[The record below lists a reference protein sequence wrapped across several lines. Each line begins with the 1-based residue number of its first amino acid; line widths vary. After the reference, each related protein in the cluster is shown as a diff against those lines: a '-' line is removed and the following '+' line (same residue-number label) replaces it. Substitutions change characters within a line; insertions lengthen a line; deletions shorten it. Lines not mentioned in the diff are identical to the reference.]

1 MRIALGIEYIGTAYS
16 GWQSQHFDQL
26 PTIQDKVEKAI
37 AMVANHPVKI
47 VCAGRTDTGVHA
59 KGQVVHFDTYAN
71 RQERNWVLGINSN
84 LPSDISVHWAQ
95 QMSDE
100 FHARFSA
107 IARQYQYYIYNHPFR
122 SALYYRRATW
132 IYLPLDIERMHQA
145 AQYFIGEH
153 DFSSFRA
160 QYCQAKSP
168 IRKIEEINIEQQDD
182 LIILTIKANAFLHH
196 MVRNIVGVLLPIGR
210 HEKDPQWIQEVIA
223 ARDRKAAGI
232 TAPADGLYLNRVFYP
247 EMFNIPNR

>member
-1 MRIALGIEYIGTAYS
+1 MRIALGIEYLGTAYS

-26 PTIQDKVEKAI
+26 PTVQDNVEKAI
-37 AMVANHPVKI
+37 SIVANHQVQVI
-47 VCAGRTDTGVHA
+47 CAGRTDAGVHA
-59 KGQVVHFDTYAN
+59 KGQVIHFDTHAMRN
-71 RQERNWVLGINSN
+71 DRNWILGINSN
-84 LPSDISVHWAQ
+84 LPSDISVRWVQ
-95 QMSDE
+95 QMPDD

-107 IARQYQYYIYNHPFR
+107 VARQYQYYIYNHSFR
-122 SALYYRRATW
+122 SAIYHRRATW
-132 IYLPLDIERMHQA
+132 IYLPLDINRMQQA

-168 IRKIEEINIEQQDD
+168 VRKIEEINLTQLND

-210 HEKDPQWIQEVIA
+210 NEKAPQWVNEVIN

-247 EMFNIPNR
+247 EIFNVPYK

>member
-1 MRIALGIEYIGTAYS
+1 MRIALGIEYLGTAYS

-26 PTIQDKVEKAI
+26 PTIQDNVEKAI
-37 AMVANHPVKI
+37 SIVADHQVQVI
-47 VCAGRTDTGVHA
+47 CAGRTDAGVHA
-59 KGQVVHFDTYAN
+59 KGQVIHFDTHAIRN
-71 RQERNWVLGINSN
+71 ERNWILGINSN

-95 QMSDE
+95 QMPDD

-122 SALYYRRATW
+122 SALYHRRATW
-132 IYLPLDIERMHQA
+132 IYLPLDISQMQQA

-153 DFSSFRA
+153 DFSSLRA

-168 IRKIEEINIEQQDD
+168 VRKIEEINIEQHDD

-196 MVRNIVGVLLPIGR
+196 MVRNIIGVLLPIGR
-210 HEKDPQWIQEVIA
+210 HEKNPQWVKEVID

-247 EMFNIPNR
+247 ELFNVP